1 MRENFSEDM
10 KDVKDWGRVEH
21 SKKGNCTY
29 KGRKELSTWEELK
42 KDQCFWME
50 HSEQSY
56 RGRQGLDHIG
66 YG

>member
-29 KGRKELSTWEELK
+29 KGRKELST
-42 KDQCFWME
+42 
-50 HSEQSY
+50 
-56 RGRQGLDHIG
+56 
-66 YG
+66 